1 MRLSFYL
8 ILCLSLL
15 FSVVSGFSR
24 NEVGYYQS
32 NLSKNFFNINKYVN
46 TNELDTFETKKYKS
60 FFDKTF
66 NISEVNEAI
75 FLETGFN
82 IKSSSNFFLDPYKEH
97 SFMTINPIQSELFP
111 SYNINILQTNLSYI
125 VVDDNIDERPIS
137 SLNSE
142 AEHKIHDSTYLVQ
155 RKYIFRY
162 NQLEPVPL
170 FVFQPEKRKI
180 NLLKVGFI
188 TAATAGTVAVLH
200 YHQSRAWWQQTR
212 TNHFHFQNDWEY
224 ALWIDKLGH
233 WWGATGIQH
242 LFSSSLS
249 WANFSDEASVIIG
262 SVLAL
267 TYQLYVETYDAYASN
282 WGFSPGDALFDFGG
296 AVYPLI
302 QYYYPP
308 LKNVNLKL
316 SYFPSKRLLKKDP
329 NDELY
334 RHKFIIDD
342 YEGQS
347 FYLSFKVNNMLP
359 KSLEK
364 IWPDF
369 LCIAIGYQ
377 MRNWGG
383 YADADKNYFF
393 ALDYDLE
400 QIPLYGNFWQFLKKT
415 FNHFHLPAPALR
427 ISNKKITL
435 TIAY

>member
-8 ILCLSLL
+8 ILCSALL
-15 FSVVSGFSR
+15 FSVVSGLPR
-24 NEVGYYQS
+24 NEEGYYQS
-32 NLSKNFFNINKYVN
+32 NLSKNLLNIHKHVN
-46 TNELDTFETKKYKS
+46 TNEPYIFETKRYKL
-60 FFDKTF
+60 FIDKAL
-66 NISEVNEAI
+66 NISEVNEEIPLGTDFI
-75 FLETGFN
+75 FKT
-82 IKSSSNFFLDPYKEH
+82 SSKFFSGLYKKN
-97 SFMTINPIQSELFP
+97 SFVVNDPIQNEFSPFHDI
-111 SYNINILQTNLSYI
+111 SIWKINSRYMITDDFIGSRQNI
-125 VVDDNIDERPIS
+125 
-137 SLNSE
+137 SLDSQ
-142 AEHKIHDSTYLVQ
+142 AGHIIYDSTHIVQ
-155 RKYIFRY
+155 RKYIFKY
-162 NQLEPVPL
+162 NRLEPVPKI
-170 FVFQPEKRKI
+170 VFQPEERKI
-180 NLLKVGFI
+180 NLFKVGLI
-188 TAATAGTVAVLH
+188 TATTAGTVAVLH

-233 WWGATGIQH
+233 WWGAAGIQH

-249 WANFSDEASVIIG
+249 WANFSDEASVILG
-262 SVLAL
+262 SVLAF
-267 TYQLYVETYDAYASN
+267 TYQIYVETYDGYASN

-296 AVYPLI
+296 AVYPLL

-308 LKNVNLKL
+308 LKNINLKL

-334 RHKFIIDD
+334 RNKFVIDD

-359 KSLEK
+359 RSLEK

-369 LCIAIGYQ
+369 LCVAVGYQ

-400 QIPLYGNFWQFLKKT
+400 QIPLYGDFWQFLKKT

-427 ISNKKITL
+427 ISNKKITF